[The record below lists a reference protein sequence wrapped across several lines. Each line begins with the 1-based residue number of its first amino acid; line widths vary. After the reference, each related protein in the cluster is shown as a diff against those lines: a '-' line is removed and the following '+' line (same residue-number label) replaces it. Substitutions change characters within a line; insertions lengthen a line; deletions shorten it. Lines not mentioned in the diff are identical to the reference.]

1 MNQDTLTGGGTGF
14 DLGSFAKGVLLYL
27 LYRKKI
33 CFDESEYRKIH
44 LQRDLGIFTGI
55 WFRFPKLHFLAHFS
69 DDPEMQVAVL
79 GQELRVL
86 VDDEEFRGRFDA
98 GKPTVVFVSYD
109 VARAGASKVVLE
121 ILKDYAKTHNT
132 VFFSLAGGDRKATFT
147 DCASYCVFELGTRG
161 CQKQLQRQLERVGRV
176 VRPELAIVN
185 SIGAAEAL
193 VPLAGAG
200 IPRMQLIHE
209 IADIEDLRRFETVA
223 RFADATVFP
232 ANFVRDRAL
241 NVCAGLDA
249 SKCQVLPQ
257 GVFEEK
263 DDPEDGGTEG
273 VRSGLL
279 PASWDDGSIV
289 VLGVGGVNFRKGVDL
304 FLMCAGLVGGK
315 FPGEKVR
322 FLWVGFGYE
331 SISTEFPAYLRHQL
345 RVTQLADVVHF
356 TGELRD
362 LPAAYACADIFFLPS
377 RLDPLPLVA
386 QQAMDCGL
394 PVVCFDEAG
403 GIPEFLRADP
413 VAAGGVVG
421 YLDVPAAAGKIM
433 AFAAD
438 PELRNL
444 VGEAGR
450 RVARSAF
457 DTETYI
463 ESIRSLGR
471 RLCVGGVRRTAEPP
485 PPGR

>member
-1 MNQDTLTGGGTGF
+1 MLNCITRAFRDML
-14 DLGSFAKGVLLYL
+14 SFAKGAFCYVRH
-27 LYRKKI
+27 RKDVY
-33 CFDESEYRKIH
+33 FDEQGYRDER
-44 LQRDLGIFTGI
+44 LRGQTGMLAPL
-55 WFRFPKLHFLAHFS
+55 WMRWPKLHFLVHFA
-69 DDPEMQVAVL
+69 DDPATQVAVL

-86 VDDEEFRGRFDA
+86 IDGKEFRGRFDP
-98 GKPTVVFVSYD
+98 GKPTVVCVSYD
-109 VARAGASKVVLE
+109 VARSGASKVVLE
-121 ILKDYAKTHNT
+121 ILKNYAKTHNT
-132 VFFSLAGGDRKATFT
+132 VFFSLAGGNRKATFAN
-147 DCASYCVFELGTRG
+147 CASYCVFELGTRG

-209 IADIEDLRRFETVA
+209 IADVEDLRRFETVA

-241 NVCAGLDA
+241 NACAELDA
-249 SKCQVLPQ
+249 SKCRVLPQ

-263 DDPEDGGTEG
+263 DDPEGGGAEG

-289 VLGVGGVNFRKGVDL
+289 VLGVGSVNFRKGVDL
-304 FLMCAGLVGGK
+304 FLMCAGLVRER
-315 FPGEKVR
+315 FPEDKVR

-331 SISTEFPAYLRHQL
+331 SVSTEFPAYLRHQL

-362 LPAAYACADIFFLPS
+362 MPAAYACADIFFLPS

-403 GIPEFLRADP
+403 GIPEFLRTDP
-413 VAAGGVVG
+413 VAASGVVG

-438 PELRNL
+438 PELRSL

-457 DTETYI
+457 DAEIYI
-463 ESIRSLGR
+463 ELIRSLGR
-471 RLCVGGVRRTAEPP
+471 LLCGGGVRGTAEPP